1 MSETHWEKA
10 GQPEAV
16 LTFGETMG
24 LFRTSP
30 AGPLANANAASVG
43 VGGSESNVAIGIQ
56 RLGGQAIW
64 CGRVGE
70 DPIGYRVLREIR
82 GEAVLAHA
90 VIDTTAPTGLMV
102 KEQRTNQHQRVMYYR
117 AGSAGSKLE
126 PSDIPDPILERAG
139 TVHLTGITL
148 ALSDSARAT
157 CFSMA
162 RRAKARGLKVSFDV
176 NYRAQLWSQSDATR
190 VITEILALVDIVFA
204 GEDEAQMIVGEGD
217 PVTLAERMSLLG
229 PAEVVI
235 KRGSEG
241 ALALDNGVVSEVS
254 AIQIQVIDTVGA
266 GDAFVSGYL
275 TERCAGGTVQQALAT
290 AVRVGAFACLSP
302 GDWEGLPSRAEL
314 HVLDSSEPVLR

>member
-1 MSETHWEKA
+1 MSEEQWGTE
-10 GQPEAV
+10 QPSAV

-30 AGPLANANAASVG
+30 SGPLANANAASIG

-64 CGRVGE
+64 CGRVGD
-70 DPIGYRVLREIR
+70 DPIGSRVLREIR
-82 GEAVLAHA
+82 GEDVLTHA
-90 VIDTTAPTGLMV
+90 VVDTSAPTGLMI
-102 KEQRTNQHQRVMYYR
+102 KEQRTNQHQRVIYYR
-117 AGSAGSKLE
+117 SGSAGSKLD
-126 PSDIPDPILERAG
+126 PRDIPDSLLERVG
-139 TVHLTGITL
+139 MVHLTGITM

-162 RRAKARGLKVSFDV
+162 HRAKARGLRVSFDV

-190 VITEILALVDIVFA
+190 AITELLPLADIVFA

-217 PVTLAERMSLLG
+217 PVTLAERMSLVG
-229 PAEVVI
+229 PTEVVI

-241 ALALDNGVVSEVS
+241 ALALDNGVISKAS
-254 AIQIQVIDTVGA
+254 AIQIQAIDTVGA

-275 TERCAGGTVQQALAT
+275 TERCAGGTVQKALAT

-302 GDWEGLPSRAEL
+302 GDWEGLPTGQEL
-314 HVLDSSEPVLR
+314 QMLESDEPVIR